1 LESNPIAPV
10 SLKVEMYN
18 LGRQTENRLLA
29 LQGDVAECKSV
40 DEAANFT
47 RWLSTSGIL
56 AMLEMFTTDGSLP
69 VNGPP
74 LRKLAE
80 KILSDCGDLY
90 RSGKATARYQASDIA
105 AINHKLDLIA
115 GRLAGLEFPPATS
128 LPVQTGTAPP
138 VALDGEAGGPT

>member
-1 LESNPIAPV
+1 V
-10 SLKVEMYN
+10 SLKVEMFN
-18 LGRQTENRLLA
+18 LARQTENRLLA

-40 DEAANFT
+40 DEASNFT

-56 AMLEMFTTDGSLP
+56 AMLEMFSTDGSLP
-69 VNGPP
+69 VNGPA

-90 RSGKATARYQASDIA
+90 RSGKATARYQSSDIA

-128 LPVQTGTAPP
+128 PTASMGAPMPVTHAS
-138 VALDGEAGGPT
+138 VAGGPT